1 MALSAAARAALE
13 QFKSQQ
19 ATGSPLIEP
28 LDDELEFNDEGDGS
42 SLPTLPD
49 GRMPGAGI
57 ARNSAANDRL
67 ADLNATSAVNVERLS
82 AGTSG
87 LFRPEQPKTFKES
100 GISYRV
106 LESLV
111 SRSSSRKAR

>member
-13 QFKSQQ
+13 QFKTQQ
-19 ATGSPLIEP
+19 AAGAPLTES
-28 LDDELEFNDEGDGS
+28 LEDELDGLNGDGHGDGS

-49 GRMPGAGI
+49 GRLPIGGV
-57 ARNSAANDRL
+57 ARRPVSNDRL
-67 ADLNATSAVNVERLS
+67 ADLKATSAVNIERLS

-111 SRSSSRKAR
+111 L